1 MPKNTDFP
9 GIQID
14 YPDLGDVPVANE
26 MSVTAAGKDYNI
38 TIQQV
43 LSAAVEIGLSA
54 ATAAALAAQLDDYI
68 TGSGGGGP
76 GTVLDEDDF
85 VSNSPTLPPSQQST
99 KVYVDTGL
107 ATKAGSSHDHV
118 ATAISDSTAAGRALL
133 TATDVAAQKAIINQ
147 TGAEIITAL
156 ESAAALSYTAL
167 DDLDSSGA
175 GEKYEAA
182 LMASSA
188 AADGSFLKRNGTE
201 IEGEALGTA
210 ARLNAIP
217 SGAPTAASSS
227 AGTIALDFTAGVS
240 TYGTATTEN
249 ITTIN
254 VTLTA
259 YQWGQWIVTQTT
271 ARDLT
276 FPAATVIFGNG
287 GLLAYTGVAN
297 SRLNVLFYKNNT
309 ELWAI
314 IGDAGVVGA

>member
-1 MPKNTDFP
+1 M
-9 GIQID
+9 
-14 YPDLGDVPVANE
+14 E
-26 MSVTAAGKDYNI
+26 
-38 TIQQV
+38 
-43 LSAAVEIGLSA
+43 
-54 ATAAALAAQLDDYI
+54 
-68 TGSGGGGP
+68 
-76 GTVLDEDDF
+76 
-85 VSNSPTLPPSQQST
+85 
-99 KVYVDTGL
+99 
-107 ATKAGSSHDHV
+107 
-118 ATAISDSTAAGRALL
+118 
-133 TATDVAAQKAIINQ
+133 
-147 TGAEIITAL
+147 
-156 ESAAALSYTAL
+156 
-167 DDLDSSGA
+167 
-175 GEKYEAA
+175 
-182 LMASSA
+182 SSA